1 MASKSP
7 SVKKRSSKTS
17 SRASKET
24 CPKMYLGF
32 TSPEHL
38 LDLWRESHR
47 DDPGETRAAE
57 LWRTLHS
64 DEETKLGE
72 TTEALPRELW
82 ELHEKG
88 ARIATYAVAQG
99 KLSGTF
105 LPADP
110 EEGERLLHTLCDEG
124 FPAAFA
130 QLLKDVT
137 VENPEQRTP
146 CSAEILELIARG
158 TELGLDRALVLQSQ
172 AWLKGWIVLEPAEA
186 RELAIRLL
194 NAARNGCWEALHTLL
209 QLYANVPP
217 DVMPEEFLKSALAAG
232 CSQG

>member
-1 MASKSP
+1 
-7 SVKKRSSKTS
+7 
-17 SRASKET
+17 
-24 CPKMYLGF
+24 MYLGF

-38 LDLWRESHR
+38 TDLWEESHR
-47 DDPGETRAAE
+47 NEPGETRAAE

-64 DEETKLGE
+64 GEVTKVGE
-72 TTEALPRELW
+72 TIEALARELW
-82 ELHEKG
+82 DLHEKG
-88 ARIATYAVAQG
+88 SRIATYAVAQG

-130 QLLKDVT
+130 QLLKDIT

-172 AWLKGWIVLEPAEA
+172 AWLKGWVVLEPAEA

>member
-1 MASKSP
+1 
-7 SVKKRSSKTS
+7 
-17 SRASKET
+17 
-24 CPKMYLGF
+24 MYLGF

-38 LDLWRESHR
+38 TDLWEESHR
-47 DDPGETRAAE
+47 NEPGETRAAE

-64 DEETKLGE
+64 GEVTKVGE
-72 TTEALPRELW
+72 TIEALARKLW
-82 ELHEKG
+82 DLHEKG
-88 ARIATYAVAQG
+88 SRIATYAVAQG

-172 AWLKGWIVLEPAEA
+172 AWIKGWVVLEPAEA

-194 NAARNGCWEALHTLL
+194 NAARNGCWESPAHAFAALRERSARRHARGISEVSPGCRL
-209 QLYANVPP
+209 QPGLTGRRPC
-217 DVMPEEFLKSALAAG
+217 MSLAPNTSRPR
-232 CSQG
+232 CCP